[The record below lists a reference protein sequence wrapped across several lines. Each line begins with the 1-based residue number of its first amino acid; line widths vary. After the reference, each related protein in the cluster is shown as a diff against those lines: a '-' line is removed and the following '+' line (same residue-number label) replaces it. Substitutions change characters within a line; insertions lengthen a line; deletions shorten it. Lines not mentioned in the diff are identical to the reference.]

1 MLHALILAAAG
12 ATAPAATSALKPV
25 RTMVYDFNYT
35 TGTDKVQHSGTIHA
49 DVLGITTDGGLAI
62 RFSEEVPGD
71 ASMTFAPAECSVYGD
86 TRVQC
91 AKPAALSSFE
101 NELGHL
107 LGRNFVDPNA
117 MDEKNHWRVA
127 GTIGASQL
135 TDDFTVHSNDSGI
148 LNITETRDVTE
159 KGGSTT
165 HHTATITYDLNKT
178 LPTKVVLTNSAA
190 SNPQMNFT
198 ATYTLRSDWIVPAPS
213 PKPKP

>member
-12 ATAPAATSALKPV
+12 ASAPAASSSPKPV
-25 RTMVYDFNYT
+25 RSMVYEFNYT

-62 RFSEEVPGD
+62 RFSEETPGD
-71 ASMTFAPAECSVYGD
+71 PSLTFAPAECSVYGD

-91 AKPAALSSFE
+91 SKAGALSTFE
-101 NELGHL
+101 NELAHL
-107 LGRNFVDPNA
+107 LGRNFVDGNA

-127 GTIGASQL
+127 GTIDGNKV
-135 TDDFTVHSNDSGI
+135 TDDYTVHSNDNGI
-148 LNITETRDVTE
+148 LNITETRDVTQ
-159 KGGSTT
+159 KGETT

-178 LPTKVVLTNSAA
+178 IPTKVVFTDSAA
-190 SNPQMNFT
+190 SNPQMNLT